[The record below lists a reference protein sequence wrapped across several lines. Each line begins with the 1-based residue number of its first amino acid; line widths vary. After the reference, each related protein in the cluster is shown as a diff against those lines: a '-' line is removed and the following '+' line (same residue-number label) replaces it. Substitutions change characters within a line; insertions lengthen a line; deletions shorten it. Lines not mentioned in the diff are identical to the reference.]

1 VKRLPQPSCSQ
12 AYALLLDDHRP
23 SAAAA
28 ALTSSAAAL
37 PLSSPFASFASFAD
51 VRRHPR
57 PCPVCTPMA
66 GKKPVSLVGVRP
78 DQLLNHYS
86 QQRGFHIGV
95 LSDDLL
101 TIVLYAA
108 GGLVDS
114 TVMGNASSDGFPHT
128 AFTRDSIKRVLACRL
143 VNSKWRALS
152 ARPVVAS
159 AVLGASKSYL
169 SNMIHYAK
177 FLRDKVSRGVVLANP
192 DTAFLVRLYENGLNG
207 GLLAAPANTTAMQ
220 AVVAYHNHLFRNGCK
235 TPGLVVCL
243 PSQVSMWSLAFQ
255 CESADG
261 AAHRYCKP
269 VIYTGSL
276 ERRAG
281 LIRESAAGGTVFIA
295 TFSIVMQE
303 LELDTD
309 DDDDDEQGS
318 DPMIILNV
326 RTLLVD
332 ERRDDG
338 LLLGRTLLRRLRASK
353 AGQHEV
359 SGATHVE
366 LRPAPLPSEFSEILN
381 LSGWPCSNGGTW
393 HESPDDTLT
402 SMLEVADRFSFG
414 DETSARWGIETF
426 ATTLLGKVVGCHY
439 QVAQP

>member
-1 VKRLPQPSCSQ
+1 
-12 AYALLLDDHRP
+12 
-23 SAAAA
+23 
-28 ALTSSAAAL
+28 
-37 PLSSPFASFASFAD
+37 
-51 VRRHPR
+51 
-57 PCPVCTPMA
+57 MA

-86 QQRGFHIGV
+86 QQCGFHIGV

-159 AVLGASKSYL
+159 ALLGASKSYL
-169 SNMIHYAK
+169 IKRVAFAQ
-177 FLRDKVSRGVVLANP
+177 FLRDKVRRGRTSDTIANP
-192 DTAFLVRLYENGLNG
+192 DTAFLVRLYEEGVNG

-220 AVVAYHNHLFRNGCK
+220 AAVAYHNHLFRNGCK

-309 DDDDDEQGS
+309 DDDDDDEQGS
-318 DPMIILNV
+318 APMLILNA

-338 LLLGRTLLRRLRASK
+338 LLLGRTLLRRLRAKNS
-353 AGQHEV
+353 
-359 SGATHVE
+359 SATLVE

-381 LSGWPCSNGGTW
+381 LSGGWSGCD
-393 HESPDDTLT
+393 ESPDDTLT
-402 SMLEVADRFSFG
+402 SMLEAADRFSFG
-414 DETSARWGIETF
+414 DETIARWGIETF
-426 ATTLLGKVVGCHY
+426 ATTLLGKVCGCYY